1 MWRTKQKLGQ
11 NYTADNPFWFWLVKV
26 RHRQFVN
33 ISTTTKAQAKQN
45 SKMSTS
51 IITKIFFL
59 IAVIDP
65 IGTIP
70 VYLEATKHFDEKHKK
85 KIAIRAS
92 IVAFMI
98 LLFFVLVGQLILE
111 GMEVSL
117 SAFQISGG
125 VILFLFALTMIFG
138 EGKPASEK
146 HLIKDYKHVTIFP
159 VAIPSIASPGAI
171 MAVVLMTDN
180 HLYTIQQQ
188 AITTI
193 LVLLVVLITMLLL
206 LAANIIQRRVGEYG
220 ITVISK
226 IMGLIL
232 ASYAVQSILSGLKD
246 FFFS

>member
-1 MWRTKQKLGQ
+1 MITL
-11 NYTADNPFWFWLVKV
+11 
-26 RHRQFVN
+26 
-33 ISTTTKAQAKQN
+33 
-45 SKMSTS
+45 

-65 IGTIP
+65 IGSIP
-70 VYLEATKHFDEKHKK
+70 VYLEATKNFDEKHKR
-85 KIAIRAS
+85 KIAVRAS
-92 IVAFMI
+92 IVAFFV
-98 LLFFVLVGQLILE
+98 LLFFILVGQLILE
-111 GMEVSL
+111 GMDVTL

-146 HLIKDYKHVTIFP
+146 NLLQDYKHVTIFP

-171 MAVVLMTDN
+171 MAVVLITDN
-180 HLYTIQQQ
+180 HLYSLEQQ
-188 AITTI
+188 AITTV
-193 LVLLVVLITMLLL
+193 LVLLVIALTMALL
-206 LAANIIQRRVGEYG
+206 LAANMVQKRIGEYG

-246 FFFS
+246 FFFR